1 MADEYTETTTTSYG
15 SRILGSLVGVAVG
28 FVLFIGS
35 FPLLYWNEGR
45 VDLSQIAKTAI
56 EIDAQSVS
64 PDAAL
69 KGKLISTTGTVNS
82 NESIGDGL
90 YLKPDKYIGVI
101 RAVEMYAWVENKET
115 TTTKY
120 VGGSETKETKY
131 TYTEDWTYD
140 PVAPASLKY
149 PDGHE
154 NPAMSLERMEAR
166 SQDATVGAYH
176 MNPSALDFFYY
187 NYHNTSLEQRY
198 SSLALN
204 AKSVEIKPDAVLAGD
219 RYIFLRKTLTG
230 TFENPQVGDLR
241 VSYRVLQ
248 PGFRGTVFGVLN
260 GTAIDAFVDKDDNRL
275 YRLYDGAV
283 TPKGITPPDSLAYEI
298 LILVFRFVGFLLM
311 WIGLMFISRAVSVL
325 LKVWPILGTISF
337 GLTGAAVFG
346 ISLLL
351 SSVTIVVS
359 MFLNSFDTMVVALVI
374 TVAALLVYF
383 VMLKKKKVAATAS

>member
-1 MADEYTETTTTSYG
+1 MADQYTETTTTSYG

-69 KGKLISTTGTVNS
+69 KGKLISTTGTVNT

-115 TTTKY
+115 TTTKN

-131 TYTEDWTYD
+131 TYTRGWTD
-140 PVAPASLKY
+140 NPVTPANFKY

-154 NPAMSLERMEAR
+154 NPAKSLEGMTVR

-176 MNPSALDFFYY
+176 INPSGI
-187 NYHNTSLEQRY
+187 SLPGY

-204 AKSVEIKPDAVLAGD
+204 AKSVETKQDAVLAGD
-219 RYIFLRKTLTG
+219 SYIFLRKTASG
-230 TFENPQVGDLR
+230 SIENPQVGDTR

-260 GTAIDAFVDKDDNRL
+260 GTAIDAFVDKDDNQL
-275 YRLYDGAV
+275 YRLFDGTRAE
-283 TPKGITPPDSLAYEI
+283 GIASLHAEYKLLTWI
-298 LILVFRFVGFLLM
+298 LRVVGFLLM
-311 WIGLMFISRAVSVL
+311 WIGLMSLSGPVSVL
-325 LKVWPILGTISF
+325 LDVLPIFGTISR
-337 GLTGAAVFG
+337 GLIGAVAFG

-359 MFLNSFDTMVVALVI
+359 MFLHSLVAMVVALVLTI
-374 TVAALLVYF
+374 AALIVYF